1 MQNLQEASALS
12 AVLGNAGLTGLSGAA
27 TTYST
32 SAVPVSINGVATTK
46 AAVSGG
52 TTPTTNS
59 TSAAALTVTA
69 PATGHKAALV
79 VWTVDTGGT
88 ERIRSDGFVT
98 SLSGAEIILDFPDIP
113 ATEVPF
119 AYHTL
124 KAGTTVSGT
133 WTFGSSNWNATGMTV
148 GTVVNCSMIPHPSVV
163 SVS

>member
-1 MQNLQEASALS
+1 MQNLQEASALT
-12 AVLGNAGLTGLSGAA
+12 AVLGNFTLTGLSGAA
-27 TTYST
+27 TYS
-32 SAVPVSINGVATTK
+32 SAAVPVSINGVVTTN

-52 TTPTTNS
+52 TISTNS
-59 TSAAALTVTA
+59 TTGAALTVTA
-69 PATGHKAALV
+69 PATGHKAALL
-79 VWTVDTGGT
+79 VWTIDTGGT
-88 ERIRSDGFVT
+88 ERIRTNGFET